1 MLRSGNVRA
10 PSRRH
15 SPEIDWLDRAE
26 SILRS
31 TGSRVTRNRV
41 IVLACLLEAQRAL
54 THAEIEE
61 RLLALQSIDRVT
73 LYRVL
78 DWLTHQHLAH
88 RIAGDDRVWRFTS
101 EAPDHTGQHPHFR
114 CLDCGDVICLEPG
127 KPPSVPLP
135 PGYSSQGMELTVTGR
150 CASCAPRQRRG
161 RGRSV
166 RERPQPVRRLRRSSA
181 G

>member
-1 MLRSGNVRA
+1 MLRSGDVRA
-10 PSRRH
+10 ASRRH
-15 SPEIDWLDRAE
+15 ASETDWLARAE
-26 SILRS
+26 TVLRG

-78 DWLTHQHLAH
+78 DWLTQQHLAH
-88 RIAGDDRVWRFTS
+88 RVAGDDRVWRFTF
-101 EAPDHTGQHPHFR
+101 EAQNHTGQHPHFR

-127 KPPSVPLP
+127 KTPYVPLP
-135 PGYSSQGMELTVTGR
+135 PGYSNQGMELTVTGR

-161 RGRSV
+161 RRRSV
-166 RERPQPVRRLRRSSA
+166 RERPQSVRRLRRSSA